1 MYFVI
6 GIYGS
11 RDRRIKASYYLFLY
25 TLSSSL
31 LMFLAIL
38 FLYFT
43 FGTTELELIKDLNC
57 LTPTEEKFC

>member
-1 MYFVI
+1 MYFLI
-6 GIYGS
+6 GLYGS

-43 FGTTELELIKDLNC
+43 FGTTELELIKDLSY
-57 LTPTEEKFC
+57 LKPQEEKLC